1 MCVRAHSTI
10 HFVGGKK
17 YDYRNEFNLS
27 NSNSKPTLKYQTA
40 VASAEFSF
48 VRRFFQSRVQ
58 PFHSFF
64 FPFSILL
71 CLACLAIY
79 FSELFRFAETPV
91 MLSFSC
97 RACERWIS
105 LYCSI
110 WQSHS
115 QPRRL
120 YFRKLEKAF
129 MYTHLATC
137 TPRLCNHFHL
147 LNANGY
153 ILYICSR
160 YYIGWGFRG
169 ILGSAHRTS
178 IPCVSCFVHVPP
190 RRAWIEQFEWRRTMA
205 ASAVEAPLNCT

>member
-1 MCVRAHSTI
+1 MSVRAHSTI
-10 HFVGGKK
+10 RFVGGKK
-17 YDYRNEFNLS
+17 YDYRIEFTLS
-27 NSNSKPTLKYQTA
+27 NSNSKPTLKCQTA

-48 VRRFFQSRVQ
+48 VRRFHHCRVQ
-58 PFHSFF
+58 PNHFFF

-97 RACERWIS
+97 RACERCIS

-110 WQSHS
+110 RQSHS

-120 YFRKLEKAF
+120 YFTELAKLLCTQILPHVLPA
-129 MYTHLATC
+129 YVTISTC
-137 TPRLCNHFHL
+137 STPMGRF
-147 LNANGY
+147 Y
-153 ILYICSR
+153 ISTR

-190 RRAWIEQFEWRRTMA
+190 RRA
-205 ASAVEAPLNCT
+205 